1 MTIEHVLA
9 VDPVADFD
17 AVRRPRPAGKQ
28 GGPKGR
34 PVFRYSVE
42 RRWVRVPGRAVTMS
56 YDPEYGNTRGR
67 PPVPVDR
74 AAVPL

>member
-28 GGPKGR
+28 G
-34 PVFRYSVE
+34 
-42 RRWVRVPGRAVTMS
+42 AQT
-56 YDPEYGNTRGR
+56 
-67 PPVPVDR
+67 
-74 AAVPL
+74 AALLLQFS

>member
-28 GGPKGR
+28 GAQTP
-34 PVFRYSVE
+34 PCYCYSVE
-42 RRWVRVPGRAVTMS
+42 RQWVTVPGRAVTMS

-67 PPVPVDR
+67 PPVPVDT